1 MEEMEKATENL
12 DEIDIKP
19 LMTAS
24 TIASHRRTVDANVV
38 PPDGTRPTLEETLE
52 ILSEQVVGRG

>member
-1 MEEMEKATENL
+1 
-12 DEIDIKP
+12 
-19 LMTAS
+19 
-24 TIASHRRTVDANVV
+24 VV

>member
-1 MEEMEKATENL
+1 
-12 DEIDIKP
+12 
-19 LMTAS
+19 
-24 TIASHRRTVDANVV
+24 VDANVV